1 MEKSVSRR
9 GELKIKQCSF
19 CGATPNAP
27 LQQCGVLSGGCGQ
40 RQYCN
45 AACQKSDWKE
55 GHRLVCI
62 KMRQVFSPPDNKQS
76 TWSDGGPGD
85 TEKRKGT
92 RSGSAAPTAATT
104 CGAMDPPM
112 PPPSSAAPTISISNL
127 SQFRVL
133 KTLHATG

>member
-1 MEKSVSRR
+1 MEKSSTSRR

-76 TWSDGGPGD
+76 TWSDGGD
-85 TEKRKGT
+85 TEKREGT